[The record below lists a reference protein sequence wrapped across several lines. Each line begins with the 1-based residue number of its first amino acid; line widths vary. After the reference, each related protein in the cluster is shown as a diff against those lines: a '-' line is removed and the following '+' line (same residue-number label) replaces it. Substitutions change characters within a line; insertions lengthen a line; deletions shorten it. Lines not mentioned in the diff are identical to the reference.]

1 MKNLKNFSIN
11 KIKDMQI
18 LKKLRFIL
26 VVLAISLFACHPYL
40 NKILPYAHDLGYH
53 LNRINEMCKQIILGN
68 FPVLIHSEILN
79 GLGYA
84 NSLFYPELFL
94 YIPVAFIYFLKFDL
108 IEAYKIFIVII
119 TFFTFLSMYYTSMKI
134 FKKKQIAWLSAI
146 LYTFSLYR
154 LTDIYVRG
162 ALGEILTFI
171 FLPLIIA
178 GLYEVIFDE
187 NKKWWII
194 SIGLFGI
201 ANSHMLSFAIT
212 IPLILLICLINLDK
226 IFKDKKRLLNLLIAG
241 IVAVI
246 ITIGFFG
253 PLIEQKCND
262 KFFVDG
268 NSRED
273 AQIIKDRAT
282 SIDLALSNR
291 LKVGDGVNSN
301 ITDAALSEGIG
312 IMLLILPVLIFFSK
326 DISYKNNRYC
336 IQMFV
341 IAVITYFMTTLLFPW
356 EKIQALSIIQFPFR
370 LDIIPTVFLSLVG
383 AYAFYNFVK
392 NKNDMVVLITIVILL
407 IASTQLDHLDINVF
421 DYQLEQFMA
430 GVGREVGMGEY
441 LPEGIDLGDV
451 ELYNINDRE
460 NKIEFIRKGSEL
472 IFEYNNKDLDMQINV
487 PFIYYKG
494 YKAYIEETNGKVSK
508 LSVSKNEHN
517 AHVLISNNEKLEG
530 RITVRYEMT
539 TVQKICYS
547 ISFIALCI
555 LCIYIIISLIRNK
568 KES

>member
-26 VVLAISLFACHPYL
+26 IVLAISLFACHPYL

-134 FKKKQIAWLSAI
+134 FKTKQIAWLSAI

-154 LTDIYVRG
+154 LTDVYVRG

-194 SIGLFGI
+194 TIGLFGI

-212 IPLILLICLINLDK
+212 IPLILLICLINIDK

-241 IVAVI
+241 IVSVI

-262 KFFVDG
+262 KFFIDG

-273 AQIIKDRAT
+273 AQIIKDRST

-326 DISYKNNRYC
+326 DVSYKNNRYC

-341 IAVITYFMTTLLFPW
+341 IAGVTYFMTTLLFPW
-356 EKIQALSIIQFPFR
+356 EKLQALSIIQFPFR
-370 LDIIPTVFLSLVG
+370 LNIIPTIMLSLVG

-392 NKNDMVVLITIVILL
+392 NKNDMVVILTIVILL
-407 IASTQLDHLDINVF
+407 IASTQLDQLDINVF

-441 LPEGIDLGDV
+441 LPEGVDLADV
-451 ELYNINDRE
+451 DLYNINDRTS
-460 NKIEFIRKGSEL
+460 KIEFIRNGSEL
-472 IFEYNNKDLDMQINV
+472 TFEYNNKDLDMQINI

-494 YKAYIEETNGKVSK
+494 YKAYIEEAGGKVSE
-508 LSVSKNEHN
+508 LTVSKNESN
-517 AHVLISNNEKLEG
+517 AHVLVSNNEKLEG
-530 RITVRYEMT
+530 KITVKYEMT
-539 TVQKICYS
+539 SIQKICYS
-547 ISFIALCI
+547 ISFISLCALG
-555 LCIYIIISLIRNK
+555 IYIVVSLLKNK
-568 KES
+568 TRG

>member
-1 MKNLKNFSIN
+1 
-11 KIKDMQI
+11 
-18 LKKLRFIL
+18 
-26 VVLAISLFACHPYL
+26 
-40 NKILPYAHDLGYH
+40 
-53 LNRINEMCKQIILGN
+53 
-68 FPVLIHSEILN
+68 
-79 GLGYA
+79 
-84 NSLFYPELFL
+84 
-94 YIPVAFIYFLKFDL
+94 
-108 IEAYKIFIVII
+108 
-119 TFFTFLSMYYTSMKI
+119 MYYVAMKI
-134 FKKKQIAWLSAI
+134 FKTKQIAWLSAI

-162 ALGEILTFI
+162 ALGELLTFI

-212 IPLILLICLINLDK
+212 IPLILIICLINVDK

-341 IAVITYFMTTLLFPW
+341 IAGITYFMTTLLFPW
-356 EKIQALSIIQFPFR
+356 EKLQALSIIQFPFR

-392 NKNDMVVLITIVILL
+392 NKNDMVLLITIVILL
-407 IASTQLDHLDINVF
+407 IASTQLDNLDINVF

-460 NKIEFIRKGSEL
+460 NKIEFTRKGSEL
-472 IFEYNNKDLDMQINV
+472 TFEYNSDLDMQINV

-494 YKAYIEETNGKVSK
+494 YKAYIEEKNGEMSE
-508 LSVSKNEHN
+508 LTVSKNEDN
-517 AHVLISNNEKLEG
+517 AHVFISNNEKLEG
-530 RITVRYEMT
+530 KITVRYEMT

-547 ISFIALCI
+547 ISLIALCT
-555 LCIYIIISLIRNK
+555 LGIYIIISLIKNK
-568 KES
+568 KED